1 MFSVGLL
8 STVSLLA
15 LRDGVCMILRGVT
28 TRTNWPKC
36 HKLRDSVNLQAMA
49 RVLVGYQ
56 CCKKPWNLQ
65 AFFSRSCRICLLEG
79 SSEDDPLIRHG
90 WSQCFLT
97 RWNWSCTDQIGLK
110 NFQKCQKRWIQK
122 CLKSFLVDSCF
133 LTCFQAMSVQGIHW
147 VCPPGVLASLGQFPK
162 MSQPHLQTTARIG
175 NATLGLFID
184 PKFIQQLFQGQR
196 TSQYCRHSRGIL
208 LLPVT
213 G

>member
-1 MFSVGLL
+1 
-8 STVSLLA
+8 
-15 LRDGVCMILRGVT
+15 MILRGVT

-65 AFFSRSCRICLLEG
+65 AFFFQVLPHLPFGRFLWRWSTDQAWR
-79 SSEDDPLIRHG
+79 
-90 WSQCFLT
+90 SQCFLT

-110 NFQKCQKRWIQK
+110 NFQFSGHVSARDP
-122 CLKSFLVDSCF
+122 LS
-133 LTCFQAMSVQGIHW
+133 MSTWGACVTGSVPQNE
-147 VCPPGVLASLGQFPK
+147 PT
-162 MSQPHLQTTARIG
+162 HLQTARIG
-175 NATLGLFID
+175 NATLGLFIV
-184 PKFIQQLFQGQR
+184 PKFIQEFFQGQR